1 MGYVLS
7 IIRSILNITII
18 FYDLGLFSFL
28 DEYYESLRRER
39 EAQEAKEEQALSPEP
54 PTVTGYHD
62 KQYEQRPSTAPVSHR
77 KSSLLS
83 TAEVQVP
90 YVIARNTVVWQCMN
104 YWYDFL
110 V

>member
-1 MGYVLS
+1 MVPIDCFTYLV
-7 IIRSILNITII
+7 RSVLNIVI

-54 PTVTGYHD
+54 PTVTGYCES

-77 KSSLLS
+77 KSSILS

-90 YVIARNTVVWQCMN
+90 FVI
-104 YWYDFL
+104 
-110 V
+110 